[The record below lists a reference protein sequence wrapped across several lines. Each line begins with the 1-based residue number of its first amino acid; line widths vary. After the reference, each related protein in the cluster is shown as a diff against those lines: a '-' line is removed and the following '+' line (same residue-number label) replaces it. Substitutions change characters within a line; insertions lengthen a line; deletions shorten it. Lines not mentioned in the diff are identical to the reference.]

1 MLKPMISDNSPL
13 SRVRQRRRPV
23 RLSSADR
30 GSMRGG
36 GTLTGLTAEEENL
49 LKIILEEEVDYIDS
63 PEFYKS
69 DAEEKIYKKAPVI
82 EKPDVS
88 WYRPLM
94 DDLTPGRDRGSRR
107 GTKNPGTILLT
118 GAQERVLF
126 LQYNYARHR
135 MRQIQKEIGTTEPT
149 LDQARLLLRWHLTAK
164 SYREQIAETNLAL
177 VLAMAKRT
185 RMSEVDFAD
194 LVSEGNM
201 ALLRSVD
208 KFDCG
213 RGFKF
218 STYACRAILKAFSRQ
233 GMKLSK
239 YRQRF
244 PTDFDP
250 ALEKSNH
257 LETVRALHERECAEE
272 VKHIVLNNE
281 ADLSDVEKTVIHHR
295 FGLELKADQVP
306 LTLEQVG
313 QIIGV
318 TKERVRQIQNKALE
332 KIRLALEQIHP
343 DAKNL
348 VDGQV
353 TEN

>member
-1 MLKPMISDNSPL
+1 MLQSVIGSNSPL
-13 SRVRQRRRPV
+13 DRVRRRRGVAGGGGRSAGRPA
-23 RLSSADR
+23 RLSAHDEVLLKHILADEMDFID
-30 GSMRGG
+30 GPEYHLPG
-36 GTLTGLTAEEENL
+36 AEE
-49 LKIILEEEVDYIDS
+49 
-63 PEFYKS
+63 
-69 DAEEKIYKKAPVI
+69 AIYRNVPSVR
-82 EKPDVS
+82 KPDVA

-94 DDLTPGRDRGSRR
+94 DEPLSASARRDTSRQSSSV
-107 GTKNPGTILLT
+107 LLT
-118 GAQERVLF
+118 AEEERILF
-126 LQYNYARHR
+126 RQFNYAKFRVFEL
-135 MRQIQKEIGTTEPT
+135 QKEIGAGRPSE
-149 LDQARLLLRWHLTAK
+149 DQAHEILRWYRIANA
-164 SYREQIAETNLAL
+164 YREQIAETNLAL

-201 ALLRSVD
+201 ALLRSVE
-208 KFDCG
+208 KFDCN

-250 ALEKSNH
+250 AMEKSNH
-257 LETVRALHERECAEE
+257 HETVREQHVKESADE
-272 VKHIVLNNE
+272 VKYVFMNND
-281 ADLSDVEKTVIHHR
+281 AALTPVERTVIHHR
-295 FGLELKADQVP
+295 FGLGGAAPMDP

-332 KIRLALEQIHP
+332 KLRFHLEENALLPE
-343 DAKNL
+343 DAADEDSGATPN
-348 VDGQV
+348 
-353 TEN
+353 